1 MATVQPIS
9 SRGDRDEADAAG
21 EGHQLR
27 EAGCKSVYLAENG
40 KLVIQADLIDEATK
54 ANLLNLLAGEGA
66 VEIDVD
72 IVRAA
77 LARLM

>member
-1 MATVQPIS
+1 MKLTLLAKDVS
-9 SRGDRDEADAAG
+9 SG
-21 EGHQLR
+21 Q
-27 EAGCKSVYLAENG
+27 AGCKSVYLAENG

-54 ANLLNLLAGEGA
+54 ANLVNLLAGEGA

>member
-1 MATVQPIS
+1 MRLTLLAKDQES
-9 SRGDRDEADAAG
+9 GKAG
-21 EGHQLR
+21 SE
-27 EAGCKSVYLAENG
+27 SVYLAENG
-40 KLVIQADLIDEATK
+40 KLVIQGGLLDQATR

-77 LARLM
+77 LTKLK

>member
-1 MATVQPIS
+1 VRLTLLAKDVES
-9 SRGDRDEADAAG
+9 GK
-21 EGHQLR
+21 
-27 EAGCKSVYLAENG
+27 AGCKSVYLKENG
-40 KLVIQADLIDEATK
+40 KLVIQGDLLDEATK

-77 LARLM
+77 LAKLM

>member
-1 MATVQPIS
+1 MKLTLLAKDVS
-9 SRGDRDEADAAG
+9 SGK
-21 EGHQLR
+21 
-27 EAGCKSVYLAENG
+27 AGCKSVYLAENG
-40 KLVIQADLIDEATK
+40 KLVIQADLIDEGTK
-54 ANLLNLLAGEGA
+54 ANLVNLLAGEGA